1 MRTLPFD
8 YRRIAERG
16 DEPKPE
22 EIRTSL
28 EKIQPEVTTTL
39 EFKVSM
45 IDLMRS
51 QDLKWGIPD
60 EKSGS

>member
-16 DEPKPE
+16 DELKPE

-28 EKIQPEVTTTL
+28 EKVQPEVTTTL
-39 EFKVSM
+39 ESKVSM

-51 QDLKWGIPD
+51 QDPEWGIPL
-60 EKSGS
+60 ELPA